1 MANTPVDIIKEKLD
15 VVEFLKGYIQLNPAG
30 KNFKALCP
38 FHREKTPSFMV
49 SPERQGWHCFGCNI
63 GGDIFGF
70 VMRYENVE
78 FGEALKILAE
88 KAGVE
93 LKRVSPAE
101 YKHLGL
107 LYDIN
112 EKAKEFYKRELE
124 TSQIAREYI
133 SKRGLTKETVDEF
146 EIGFAPTGSEALI
159 LNLLKSGFHADDI
172 LRAGLSFRTERGLS
186 FDRFRGRVMF
196 PIHNHFGKTVGFT
209 GRILPQF
216 DDGKSGKYVNSP
228 ETPIFAKSKLL
239 YGFWKSKNFIRDA
252 KNAFLVE
259 GQMDFLLSW
268 QAGAKNAVAS

>member
-1 MANTPVDIIKEKLD
+1 MK
-15 VVEFLKGYIQLNPAG
+15 
-30 KNFKALCP
+30 
-38 FHREKTPSFMV
+38 
-49 SPERQGWHCFGCNI
+49 
-63 GGDIFGF
+63 
-70 VMRYENVE
+70 YENVE
-78 FGEALKILAE
+78 FGESLKILAE

-124 TSQIAREYI
+124 TSKIAKEYI
-133 SKRGLTKETVDEF
+133 SKRGLSDETIDEF

-209 GRILPQF
+209 GRVLPQF

-228 ETPIFAKSKLL
+228 ETPIFNKSKLL
-239 YGFWKSKNFIRDA
+239 YGFFKSKNSIRDL
-252 KNAFLVE
+252 KTAFLVE
-259 GQMDFLLSW
+259 GQMDFLMSW
-268 QAGAKNAVAS
+268 QAGVKNVVASSGTALTEDHLRTLRRLADQLIVSFDHDDAGWQAGGQIGR